1 MKKGTGFF
9 CKIPFPDLNNMLPVF
24 ITNNH
29 IIGRDLL
36 YKGNERIGI
45 NIEEEENIKYIN
57 LKNRMRYTDKEDDI
71 TIIEIKEKDNI
82 KNYLELDD
90 KIINNILNDS
100 NKNKNY
106 IDEIIYTIQ
115 YPKGKLSVSYG
126 TLEKINENKKHEFT
140 HKCSTENGS
149 SGSPILNVNNKLIG
163 IHKEGYSNYNKGTF
177 LNYAIKDYIKL
188 FCKNINELKSQQS
201 KNNELLIQEFNKKN
215 KYIPDIKDS
224 NIIELDLYNSGI
236 YNESLKD
243 LCKIEFKQLKIL
255 NLERNQIDDIKALE
269 KAKFENLEML
279 YLGNNEISDINILEK
294 VNFLELK
301 ELDLA

>member
-1 MKKGTGFF
+1 
-9 CKIPFPDLNNMLPVF
+9 MLPVF

-36 YKGNERIGI
+36 YKGNESIGI

-90 KIINNILNDS
+90 KIINDILNDS

-106 IDEIIYTIQ
+106 IDEVIYTIQ

-126 TLEKINENKKHEFT
+126 ILEKINENKKHEFT
-140 HKCSTENGS
+140 HKCSTEDGS

-163 IHKEGYSNYNKGTF
+163 IHTKGYSNYNKGTF

-201 KNNELLIQEFNKKN
+201 KNNELLIQKFNKK
-215 KYIPDIKDS
+215 
-224 NIIELDLYNSGI
+224 III
-236 YNESLKD
+236 YKT
-243 LCKIEFKQLKIL
+243 LKIL
-255 NLERNQIDDIKALE
+255 
-269 KAKFENLEML
+269 
-279 YLGNNEISDINILEK
+279 ILS
-294 VNFLELK
+294 N
-301 ELDLA
+301 